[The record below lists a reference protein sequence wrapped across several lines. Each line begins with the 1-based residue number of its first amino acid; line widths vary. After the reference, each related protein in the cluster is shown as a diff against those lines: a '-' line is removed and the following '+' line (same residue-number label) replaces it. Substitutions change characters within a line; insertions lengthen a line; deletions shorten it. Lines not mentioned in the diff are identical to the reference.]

1 MSMIQVNGEAHAL
14 VPSFSVLLEELGLEH
29 AVVAT
34 ALNGDFIP
42 AGQRDQIVLK
52 AGDHI
57 EILAPMQGG

>member
-1 MSMIQVNGEAHAL
+1 MSMIQVNGKAHAL
-14 VPSFSVLLEELGLEH
+14 VASFSTLLEELGLEK

-42 AGQRDQIVLK
+42 AGQRDQIILK
-52 AGDHI
+52 AGDQI

>member
-1 MSMIQVNGEAHAL
+1 MSLIQVNGQVHAL
-14 VPSFSVLLEELGLEH
+14 VPSLSILLTELGLEQ

-42 AGQRDQIVLK
+42 AGQREQIVLK
-52 AGDHI
+52 AGDQV